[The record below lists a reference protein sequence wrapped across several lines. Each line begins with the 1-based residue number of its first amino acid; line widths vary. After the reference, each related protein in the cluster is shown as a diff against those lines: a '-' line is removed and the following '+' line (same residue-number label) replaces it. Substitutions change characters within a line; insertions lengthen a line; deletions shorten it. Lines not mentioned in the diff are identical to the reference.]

1 MPTSS
6 PVGSLL
12 PAQSSALRSAA
23 IFILTQNQPLRVAS
37 LKTTLYFLFRHFNA
51 HPGGARYPVILLHE
65 GDFSASDQEA
75 IRMGIRRNCRDSLQF
90 EQLDASDFELPPHI
104 DPERLRQSLQDPPV
118 PYWRNDRYRMMCRW
132 WLVHFP
138 RYATRFDY
146 VMRLDDDSFIEEP
159 IADPFVWAAQNGAS
173 YVSNQ
178 IHLDC
183 GICCLGLKSQFE
195 RLFPQRQA
203 DLDSLFAEQVVHPA
217 DPLTERLRRLSA
229 TSGIPLPAEFLL
241 RGRLP
246 MPQIFYNNFFVTRSA
261 FWQRPD
267 VAGVIDQLDRTG
279 GIFYFRWGDAP
290 IQTLLVR
297 LLCPANQVGRFD
309 FRYSKRLQREAFID
323 GDGGV
328 HSYAPDTYV

>member
-217 DPLTERLRRLSA
+217 DPHGNFSGGNLDLADSKFYKRILVLVVHFSSPYSWSLS
-229 TSGIPLPAEFLL
+229 I
-241 RGRLP
+241 
-246 MPQIFYNNFFVTRSA
+246 V
-261 FWQRPD
+261 
-267 VAGVIDQLDRTG
+267 V
-279 GIFYFRWGDAP
+279 
-290 IQTLLVR
+290 
-297 LLCPANQVGRFD
+297 
-309 FRYSKRLQREAFID
+309 
-323 GDGGV
+323 
-328 HSYAPDTYV
+328 